1 MKERKI
7 ETIIAIIM
15 MCIIL
20 FIVFVFSDDKDLQ
33 KQTVNTITDA
43 VTDMIADNES
53 TTEIPTLTENDEQIL
68 EVQETE
74 AEKFKEQG
82 DIAYNGS
89 DKTPSINVGNYA
101 GLTYYSQIDS
111 RWKNKIYSSIGD
123 SSQTI
128 GNSGCG
134 ATSAAMIVSSI
145 RGTITPDTMAD
156 LFVKYGYRSAN
167 SGTYWS
173 AFRWTADV
181 FNIEYQETS
190 NLDTVINLLKNN
202 NYIVASCGNGLFT
215 YGGHF
220 IVIVGIEGDTLK
232 IYDPYLYY
240 GKFDTSTRKGK
251 ATINGN
257 TVYVSIDNFRRY
269 ANAQGFFCFKNDR
282 QDIKDNT
289 TTPSNDNDFKSNI
302 VPVEYKVKVIA
313 KTGLNIRSGA
323 STKYSK
329 IGGYTNNSVV
339 TMLAENNGWGKTNLG
354 WICLD
359 YTTKIYSTDNNYSIG
374 NYKVIANVLNVRTGA
389 GINYKIKVYN
399 QLTANARSQNKRLGN
414 YYTNGYR
421 KGVICTVTKINGNWG
436 YTNSG
441 WICLDY
447 CIKI

>member
-173 AFRWTADV
+173 AFRWIADV

-190 NLDTVINLLKNN
+190 NLDAVINLLKNN
-202 NYIVASCGNGLFT
+202 NYVVASCGNGLFT

-302 VPVEYKVKVIA
+302 IPVEYKVKVIV

-339 TMLAENNGWGKTNLG
+339 TILAENNGWGKTNLG

-359 YTTKIYSTDNNYSIG
+359 YTTKIYSTDNSYSIG

-389 GINYKIKVYN
+389 GINYKIKIYN